1 MSLGLLM
8 MVAVKVLLTGYIVV
22 GLWYGL
28 FHWWLVPLAVS
39 IKETATPKI
48 KETVRLPITTD
59 YSAIGCAKVLARRE
73 AAHLRYTLSGEDEYA
88 EIQASLRARR

>member
-1 MSLGLLM
+1 MGIAM
-8 MVAVKVLLTGYIVV
+8 MVLVKVLLTGYILT

-28 FHWWLVPLAVS
+28 FHWWMVPLAVS
-39 IKETATPKI
+39 IKETATPRLKQ
-48 KETVRLPITTD
+48 TVTTPIPAD
-59 YSAIGCAKVLARRE
+59 PSAIGCAKVLARRE